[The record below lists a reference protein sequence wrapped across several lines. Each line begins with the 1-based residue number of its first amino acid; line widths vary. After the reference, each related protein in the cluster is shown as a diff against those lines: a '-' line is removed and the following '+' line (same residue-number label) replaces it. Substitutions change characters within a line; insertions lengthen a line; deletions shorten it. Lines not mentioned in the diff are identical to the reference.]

1 MFEAPVIACIYAVS
15 LQLRTSLFN
24 LLAEKIGEFDVRI
37 AAEKVFWR

>member
-1 MFEAPVIACIYAVS
+1 MLKASCNGCVYAVS